1 MLESFRLRLSSRS
14 PGRPKSDCT
23 PPGSLEK
30 PGVRAIILLPLVL
43 LIGSLTACS
52 SSPASKSWLDTVSPY
67 RFDRVQ
73 GNVITREQVAVLKTG
88 MPRNTVKDILGTP
101 LLASLFHDD
110 RWDYVFTFRRQ
121 GAESQSRH
129 VTVFFKGNNLDRYE
143 ADDLPTEAEFVAT
156 LKSMP
161 KIEKLPA
168 MSASEES
175 LQKFPAAAAPAPVA
189 PAATPAL
196 STYPPLEPIAK

>member
-1 MLESFRLRLSSRS
+1 MTLSMLDSFRLRL
-14 PGRPKSDCT
+14 T
-23 PPGSLEK
+23 
-30 PGVRAIILLPLVL
+30 LLPLAL
-43 LIGSLTACS
+43 LFCSLTACS
-52 SSPASKSWLDTVSPY
+52 SAPASKSWLDVVSPY

-73 GNVITREQVAVLKTG
+73 GNVITREQVMALKAG

-101 LLASLFHDD
+101 LLASVFHAD

-129 VTVFFKGNNLDRYE
+129 VAVFFKGDILDRYE

-161 KIEKLPA
+161 KIENLPA
-168 MSASEES
+168 MAASEES
-175 LQKFPAAAAPAPVA
+175 LQKFPPATKPAPVA
-189 PAATPAL
+189 PAAIKAP
-196 STYPPLEPIAK
+196 SDYPPLEPVAK

>member
-1 MLESFRLRLSSRS
+1 MLESFCLRL
-14 PGRPKSDCT
+14 T
-23 PPGSLEK
+23 
-30 PGVRAIILLPLVL
+30 LLPLAL
-43 LIGSLTACS
+43 LMGGLTACS
-52 SSPASKSWLDTVSPY
+52 SVTAPKSWLETVSPY

-73 GNVITREQVAVLKTG
+73 GNVITREQVSALKTG

-101 LLASLFHDD
+101 LLASLFHAD
-110 RWDYVFTFRRQ
+110 RWDYVFTYKRQ

-129 VTVFFKGNNLDRYE
+129 VTVFFQGNNLERFE

-156 LKSMP
+156 LKSMS

-175 LQKFPAAAAPAPVA
+175 LQKFPPATPAVPLA
-189 PAATPAL
+189 PAAIKAP
-196 STYPPLEPIAK
+196 SDYPPLEPVAK

>member
-1 MLESFRLRLSSRS
+1 MLDSICLRLTSRS
-14 PGRPKSDCT
+14 PGRPNA
-23 PPGSLEK
+23 LNRLAK
-30 PGVRAIILLPLVL
+30 PGVGAIILLPLAL

-52 SSPASKSWLDTVSPY
+52 SAPASKSWLDTVSPY

-73 GNVITREQVAVLKTG
+73 GNVITREQLAALKTG

-121 GAESQSRH
+121 GAASQSRH
-129 VTVFFKGNNLDRYE
+129 VTVFFKGNNLDRFE

-156 LKSMP
+156 LKSMS

-168 MSASEES
+168 MSATEES
-175 LQKFPAAAAPAPVA
+175 LQKFPAATPPVPVA
-189 PAATPAL
+189 PAATQAP
-196 STYPPLEPIAK
+196 SDYPPLEPAAK